1 MKKVVSIGWDVG
13 GWHGRKNAISVIT
26 HENGALKLTTPPQ
39 CLTREFL
46 FDNGNDVP
54 TIISKQM
61 SEDSELVVAID
72 SPFGFPKAFTNLIAD
87 DKYTSTDVGDK
98 IYDNMY
104 AFRETDKN
112 IIEKLGKKPISPSFD
127 KLTNNVTLTINML
140 RILKRNHFV
149 ISPWDSPSLKDAKIV
164 IEVYPGVFKCEKEKS
179 LKLLIKMIQQIQID
193 NKESQIFL
201 EDLESYYY
209 RDIADDK
216 SDEADSFICSLLG
229 MCFALKG
236 ELGLPILQEIPTN
249 LNNETLS

>member
-112 IIEKLGKKPISPSFD
+112 IIEKLGKKPISPS
-127 KLTNNVTLTINML
+127 KLI
-140 RILKRNHFV
+140 
-149 ISPWDSPSLKDAKIV
+149 PSQPPV
-164 IEVYPGVFKCEKEKS
+164 S
-179 LKLLIKMIQQIQID
+179 MIQNYNQFQTQMRA
-193 NKESQIFL
+193 NTNQG
-201 EDLESYYY
+201 YQYQQ
-209 RDIADDK
+209 
-216 SDEADSFICSLLG
+216 
-229 MCFALKG
+229 
-236 ELGLPILQEIPTN
+236 LPV
-249 LNNETLS
+249 